1 MLEGTNDGDVCA
13 SVGSTGACATSI
25 GFATQSANLT
35 MSTEGGSGV
44 VEAGVGS
51 SEDVAIHDAK
61 DIGSATQSVH
71 TLELEEEDDSQDAS
85 EEARVIASIVERVAA
100 CDFPLTYPA
109 EKTSLTTANAEEVL
123 TWMQKHDHV
132 AITSYIE
139 EQWRLYRTSATRD
152 PKKPEKVFYAEWIR
166 DFCYLIASRIPPGQ
180 VGRSK
185 G

>member
-1 MLEGTNDGDVCA
+1 MITEEG
-13 SVGSTGACATSI
+13 SV
-25 GFATQSANLT
+25 
-35 MSTEGGSGV
+35 V
-44 VEAGVGS
+44 VVAGVGPP
-51 SEDVAIHDAK
+51 EDVAIHDAK

-85 EEARVIASIVERVAA
+85 EEARVIASIVDRVAA

-109 EKTSLTTANAEEVL
+109 EQTSLTTANAEEVL

-166 DFCYLIASRIPPGQ
+166 EFYYFHLNAF
-180 VGRSK
+180 
-185 G
+185 